1 MKKQTNV
8 LLPFLIPM
16 LRTVLFIAV
25 GLLMLALPPF
35 KGKTLEEISRWWS
48 FVAIVVNVITIVVL
62 YLLAKRE
69 GIKYRDL
76 LFHSKSSKVSVKTV
90 LIAIAL
96 MLPLGFAGLWGFS
109 YLFYGYM
116 PVTMIQ
122 PLPVWAAV
130 VSLVFLP
137 ISIVFAEMPLYIGY
151 SIPRIQTVTG
161 SKALAYVY
169 PLFFYALQHSFM
181 PLIFETNH
189 IISRFFIFIPLL
201 IMVALWNN
209 RKKDLVPL
217 MIGHGILD
225 LGVSIQILV
234 ISISPGIFDM
244 MNNAAG

>member
-1 MKKQTNV
+1 MKKQTNM
-8 LLPFLIPM
+8 LLPFLMPA
-16 LRTVLFIAV
+16 LRPVLFIAG

-35 KGKTLEEISRWWS
+35 KGKTLEEVSRWWS
-48 FVAIVVNVITIVVL
+48 FVAIAVNAITIAVL
-62 YLLAKRE
+62 YLLAKKE

-76 LFHSKSSKVSVKTV
+76 LHHSKGSKVQAKTV
-90 LIAIAL
+90 LLAIAL

-109 YLFYGYM
+109 YLFFGYM

-122 PLPVWAAV
+122 PLPVWAAA
-130 VSLVFLP
+130 VSLVLLP
-137 ISIVFAEMPLYIGY
+137 ASIVFAEMPLYVGY
-151 SIPRIQTVTG
+151 SAARIEAATG

-189 IISRFFIFIPLL
+189 MISRFFIFIPLL
-201 IMVALWNN
+201 IMIALWNR

-225 LGVSIQILV
+225 LGVSIQVLV
-234 ISISPGIFDM
+234 FSIVPCNI
-244 MNNAAG
+244 